1 MFCYVRTGFKLF
13 DISFMFLF
21 SRFEGS
27 AGLTYIAPGKDC
39 AIYLVYDI
47 SLFFRK
53 WSIFGDGKCCSKVRS
68 GFVVVLMPCRFS
80 SLQIP

>member
-1 MFCYVRTGFKLF
+1 MFCYVRAGFKLF
-13 DISFMFLF
+13 DISLMFLF

-53 WSIFGDGKCCSKVRS
+53 
-68 GFVVVLMPCRFS
+68 
-80 SLQIP
+80 